1 MASFQKTFNTDILSV
16 RTIFARGPNNG
27 LLPAFRVLATDGQGG
42 TSWMTISTLTT
53 GGAFHKIVTTTGTYT
68 ADASGATF
76 TILDTPT
83 AGLLPNPTAS
93 NSVFIYAKA
102 FSQIDV
108 SGSNTIYSFDA
119 RTQEVRSN
127 VNIVGAGGI
136 QVFSDPQTNTLT
148 FDGALIPYL
157 STPFNPYSFS
167 EFQVYS
173 NVPVGT
179 LVPSTT
185 SSIIMEASDPSSLI
199 KFVGVDP
206 MNIRTDYA
214 RNTIFFEIPSLAS
227 GILQTIS
234 TQQAFLLSTAI
245 DFQTFVNL
253 STTVST
259 MSSTVVYQP
268 EFQAG
273 LSTLSS
279 ATFGRINTY
288 STSIGSIETLRAGI
302 SSISTSSALQVNST
316 ATSFTSNI
324 NFILG
329 QINTDYNVLGKSSEV
344 VPTPNVGIAPTQL
357 TFLPSYLTS
366 YNKFDEVPGAF
377 GNPDTSVGFSTFNT
391 TVDFSKDFTYSN
403 FSSFGSYF
411 STNVVLR
418 GQFQFAYSGWTSQEV
433 ITFDYSG
440 ALALDQG
447 VGSGNNQTTVLQ
459 PLTAY
464 PKPDRFGNNPATFDV
479 NTAQIYTVN
488 YTFLKR
494 SPADY
499 LRVYGTN
506 PVSKG
511 FVFNHVRSQLIPT
524 HEVYGYTPTD
534 TPLYQT
540 TSNIAFPIGFST
552 MLGSEYAPYEGLSSY
567 MLLLSTTYTTGMQT
581 AFPLTTTGSLSFSA
595 VENETQRRGDFFK
608 TPLSIAPTVN
618 FTSTFTASNLFG
630 YVYQNWNTTSTYTLQ
645 LYYGHTS
652 NSENL
657 TLGQPTTDTIAYDF
671 APTVYVSSFIYASS
685 ISSYS
690 GYFNN
695 LWVSNINGSPPLLL
709 VDLQLAVSSVSTNIG
724 TVLGADNLSSMSTSY
739 GIILGANNLSSM
751 SSSYGIILAAENLSS
766 MSTSYGTV
774 LNSGDLSSFSTSY
787 GSVASANSAVTG
799 TVVSTM
805 STTYGDLKESSTLS
819 TFIKN
824 MYLYASTLNLSTF
837 STPWLG
843 IIGSNISSFSTALG
857 PGGGGSGTVASAS
870 TYSSFITNILNVAS
884 TVNGGNVNFTS
895 PWSTVLSQS
904 LSSFST
910 AIGPGGGGTSVA
922 SASTYSSFITNI
934 LNVASTVNTGLSTFT
949 SPWSTVLSQYFSS
962 YSTSVGPGG
971 SGGTSVASAST
982 YSSFITNILN
992 VASTVN
998 TGLSTFTSPW
1008 STVLSQYF
1016 SSYSTSV
1023 GPGGSGGTSVASAS
1037 TYSSFITNINNV
1049 ASTVNTGLSTF
1060 TSPWSTVLGQSFSS
1074 FSTSYGAIATKQEV
1088 HTSTVFTSSVVLSGL
1103 RQPFIQYGSATL
1115 SGSGTATV
1123 NGGSGL
1129 LPYRDALYAVQLT
1142 YSNATAPTTLLTV
1155 TGRASNSFDVAG
1167 SNSAAF
1173 FWTTFGNL
1181 F

>member
-1 MASFQKTFNTDILSV
+1 M
-16 RTIFARGPNNG
+16 
-27 LLPAFRVLATDGQGG
+27 PAFRVLATDGQGG
-42 TSWMTISTLTT
+42 TSWLTLSTLTT

-185 SSIIMEASDPSSLI
+185 SSIIMEASDPSTLL

-214 RNTIFFEIPSLAS
+214 RNTIFFEIPALAS

-234 TQQAFLLSTAI
+234 IQQAFLLSTAI

-268 EFQAG
+268 QFQAG

-279 ATFGRINTY
+279 ATFGRINAY
-288 STSIGSIETLRAGI
+288 STSIGSIETLRSGI

-324 NFILG
+324 NFILR
-329 QINTDYNVLGKSSEV
+329 QINTDYNVITGSTFQTPYFWASTLVTVLGKQSDV
-344 VPTPNVGIAPTQL
+344 IPTPNVGISPTVL
-357 TFLPSYLTS
+357 TYFPSYLTL
-366 YNKFDEVPGAF
+366 YNKFDEVPGTFA
-377 GNPDTSVGFSTFNT
+377 NPDTSVGFSTFNT
-391 TVDFSKDFTYSN
+391 TIDFSKDFTYSN

-418 GQFQFAYSGWTSQEV
+418 GQFQFAYTGWTSQEV

-440 ALALDQG
+440 ALALNQG
-447 VGSGNNQTTVLQ
+447 VGSGNNQTAVLQ
-459 PLTAY
+459 PLTTY
-464 PKPDRFGNNPATFDV
+464 PKPNRFGNNPATFNV
-479 NTAQIYTVN
+479 NTPQIYTVN
-488 YTFLKR
+488 YTYLKR

-506 PVSKG
+506 ALSKG
-511 FVFNHVRSQLIPT
+511 FVFNHVRSQMIPS

-552 MLGSEYAPYEGLSSY
+552 MLGPEYAPYEGISSY

-581 AFPLTTTGSLSFSA
+581 AFPLTTNGSLSFSA

-608 TPLSIAPTVN
+608 TPLSTGTTVN

-645 LYYGHTS
+645 LYYGHGS
-652 NSENL
+652 NTEAL
-657 TLGQPTTDTIAYDF
+657 TIGQPTTDTIAYDF
-671 APTVYVSSFIYASS
+671 APTVFVSSFIYASS

-709 VDLQLAVSSVSTNIG
+709 RDLQLAVSSVSTNIG

-739 GIILGANNLSSM
+739 GIILGADNLSSM
-751 SSSYGIILAAENLSS
+751 SSSYGIILAAENLST
-766 MSTSYGTV
+766 MSTSYGTL
-774 LNSGDLSSFSTSY
+774 LNSDSLSSFSTSY
-787 GSVASANSAVTG
+787 GSVANANSAVTG

-824 MYLYASTLNLSTF
+824 MSLYASTLNLSTF

-857 PGGGGSGTVASAS
+857 PGGGGGSGSVASAS

-884 TVNGGNVNFTS
+884 TVNGGNSNFTS

-910 AIGPGGGGTSVA
+910 AI
-922 SASTYSSFITNI
+922 
-934 LNVASTVNTGLSTFT
+934 
-949 SPWSTVLSQYFSS
+949 
-962 YSTSVGPGG
+962 GPGG

-998 TGLSTFTSPW
+998 TGLSTFASPWSTVLSQYFSSYSTSVGPGGGGGGTSVASASTYSSFITNILNVASTVNTGLSTFASPW

-1060 TSPWSTVLGQSFSS
+1060 TSPWSTFLGQTVSS
-1074 FSTSYGAIATKQEV
+1074 FSTSYGDIATKQEI
-1088 HTSTVFTSSVVLSGL
+1088 HTSTVFTSSVTLGGT
-1103 RQPFIQYGSATL
+1103 RQPFIQYGSGSL
-1115 SGSGTATV
+1115 NGSGNVTIPL
-1123 NGGSGL
+1123 SI
-1129 LPYRDALYAVQLT
+1129 PYKDAFYVVQLT
-1142 YSNATAPTTLLTV
+1142 YSSGDPTTLDPLVATN
-1155 TGRASNSFDVAG
+1155 RQSNSFDANG
-1167 SNSAAF
+1167 TISEPF
-1173 FWTTFGNL
+1173 FWTTFGDM